1 MIFIYFCSIMMEIEV
16 HSTDSLYIHVYQNT
30 QKIIYTLQQEWGRED
45 ERRGEGNG
53 GLGRTERE
61 TIIPLVGI
69 GLTSFLWSG

>member
-1 MIFIYFCSIMMEIEV
+1 
-16 HSTDSLYIHVYQNT
+16 VYQNT